1 MMDIKM
7 EMFEFGYISN
17 DYSNTSV
24 TEKNV
29 MTRELDKIK
38 SRKEKEVIKKQSN
51 EEIDKI
57 FANVKDVYL

>member
-17 DYSNTSV
+17 DYSNTSF